1 MVSPH
6 ILRHSQH
13 KVKLMELEI
22 LHRFAPRR
30 GPGATVY
37 EGVPGGV
44 FRGYF
49 DFDVQ
54 AYLWMGK
61 AEIGYF
67 VYFELYLRM
76 EGPRDT
82 VSYGL

>member
-1 MVSPH
+1 
-6 ILRHSQH
+6 
-13 KVKLMELEI
+13 MELEI
-22 LHRFAPRR
+22 LHRLAPGR

-37 EGVPGGV
+37 ERGPGGI

-67 VYFELYLRM
+67 VRLELYL
-76 EGPRDT
+76 
-82 VSYGL
+82 